1 MYREDQLRALLEG
14 RRILIAGYGR
24 EGKSAERLIQRLV
37 PEANYVVADG
47 NEQIATEATKDYDLI
62 IKSPGVPMRVLTSS
76 SPKLGEGDRRSAV
89 VEECVT
95 SLTDLFL
102 QVYGDLTIGI
112 TGTKGKSTTAS
123 LIHHLLP
130 GSILAGNIG
139 IPLFDILNDLR
150 EDSIVVAELSC
161 HQLENIHR
169 APHIA
174 VLLNLFQEHLDH
186 YDNYMG
192 YKMAKMQIALKQ
204 HEGDHFFYCT
214 DNAELCDMVRNLKS
228 GINSCLHPYTIQDV
242 SDEERQ
248 LLEAFPLEGEHNKS
262 NALVACRVA
271 CYTLLSQ
278 WQAAAS
284 SPGLGEQ
291 LKVTSSSPKLGE
303 GDRREAVVEE
313 CAKLLATFKG
323 LRHRMEKVGCYKGI
337 TWYDDSISTIPEAAI
352 AAVKALG
359 RVDTLILGGFD
370 RGIDYTPLV
379 DFLNEHPINNLVF
392 VGAAGR
398 RIYQQ
403 LSTFLPAL
411 QALSTVESKNNPAK
425 NFQLST
431 LIEDD
436 YTKIVPWCAGHTPQ
450 GGVVLLSPAAASYDA
465 FKNFEHRGDFY
476 REQIIKLNQN

>member
-1 MYREDQLRALLEG
+1 MYREEQLKKLLEG

-24 EGKSAERLIQRLV
+24 EGQSAERLIRRLA
-37 PEANYVVADG
+37 PESQYAIADG
-47 NEQIATEATKDYDLI
+47 NEQIAAEATKDYDLI
-62 IKSPGVPMRVLTSS
+62 IKSPGVPMRVLPATHYPLSTQIS
-76 SPKLGEGDRRSAV
+76 
-89 VEECVT
+89 

-102 QVYGDLTIGI
+102 QVYGDMTIGV

-139 IPLFDILNDLR
+139 IPLFDILDDLC
-150 EDSIVVAELSC
+150 EESIVVAELSC

-169 APHIA
+169 GPHIA

-186 YDNYMG
+186 YDDYMG

-204 HEGDHFFYCT
+204 HKGDHFFYCT
-214 DNAELCDMVRNLKS
+214 DNEELCEIVRNSES
-228 GINSCLHPYTIQDV
+228 GIRSCLHPYTIHDI
-242 SDEERQ
+242 SDEEQ
-248 LLEAFPLEGEHNKS
+248 GLLEVCPLAGEHNRS

-271 CYTLLSQ
+271 SLVTRQPLSSFHLSL
-278 WQAAAS
+278 S
-284 SPGLGEQ
+284 S
-291 LKVTSSSPKLGE
+291 
-303 GDRREAVVEE
+303 
-313 CAKLLATFKG
+313 FKG

-337 TWYDDSISTIPEAAI
+337 TWYDDSISTIPAAAI

-379 DFLNEHPINNLVF
+379 AFLMEHPIKNIVF
-392 VGAAGR
+392 VGQAGR
-398 RIYQQ
+398 RISSEFGVRNSE
-403 LSTFLPAL
+403 LVATHGNL
-411 QALSTVESKNNPAK
+411 QPPNSELRIMV
-425 NFQLST
+425 
-431 LIEDD
+431 EDD
-436 YTKIVPWCAGHTPQ
+436 YTKIVPWCANNTPQ

-476 REQIIKLNQN
+476 AEQIKKL